1 MKNTLLYKIIGEI
14 ILNKKLFLILESA
27 GAVIVFIITI
37 FLHFLYDLYP
47 TSLTAL
53 LGSVNE
59 SIWEHMK
66 IFAIAYV
73 VYGFT
78 ELLWA
83 RPNLKRFAVAKAMGL
98 YVMVLVIPAIYYSY
112 TFFIRKPFLI
122 IDLLTGLLSTGLG
135 FFVSYKLFS
144 SSRKIEKYFYTSIMM
159 LFLMLMA
166 VVCFTFY
173 PPQTELFRDV
183 VTSTFG
189 IPDKNMDMGA
199 FALEKLKNV
208 DIF

>member
-1 MKNTLLYKIIGEI
+1 MK
-14 ILNKKLFLILESA
+14 KKLFLILESA
-27 GAVIVFIITI
+27 GTVIVFIIAS
-37 FLHFLYDLYP
+37 FLHFLYDLTP
-47 TSLTAL
+47 SSLTAL
-53 LGSVNE
+53 LGAVNE

-66 IFAIAYV
+66 IFAIAYTF
-73 VYGFT
+73 YSFA

-83 RPNLKRFAVAKAMGL
+83 RPNLKRFTVAKAVGL
-98 YVMVLVIPAIYYSY
+98 YVMVSAVPLIYYSY
-112 TFFIRKPFLI
+112 TFFTQKSLFIV
-122 IDLLTGLLSTGLG
+122 DLLTGLLSVGLG
-135 FFVSYKLFS
+135 FLVSYKLYNS
-144 SSRKIEKYFYTSIMM
+144 ERKIEKYFFTSLMM

-199 FALEKLKNV
+199 FALENLKNV

>member
-1 MKNTLLYKIIGEI
+1 M
-14 ILNKKLFLILESA
+14 NKKHFLILESA
-27 GAVIVFIITI
+27 GTVIIFIIAT
-37 FLHFLYDLYP
+37 FLHFLYDLNP

-66 IFAIAYV
+66 IFATAYG
-73 VYGFT
+73 VYGFV

-83 RPNLKRFAVAKAMGL
+83 RPNLKRFAVAKALGL
-98 YVMVLVIPAIYYSY
+98 YVMVLSIPALYYSY
-112 TFFIRKPFLI
+112 TFFSRKSIFI
-122 IDLLTGLLSTGLG
+122 IDLLTGLLSAGLG
-135 FFVSYKLFS
+135 FLVSYKLYTS
-144 SSRKIEKYFYTSIMM
+144 DRKIEKYFPTSLMM

-166 VVCFTFY
+166 VVSFTFF
-173 PPQTELFRDV
+173 PPETELFRDV

>member
-1 MKNTLLYKIIGEI
+1 M
-14 ILNKKLFLILESA
+14 NKKLLLILESA
-27 GAVIVFIITI
+27 GVVIVFIIAT
-37 FLHFLYDLYP
+37 FLHFLYDLNP
-47 TSLTAL
+47 TVLTAL

-66 IFAIAYV
+66 IFAIAYT
-73 VYGFT
+73 VYGFA

-83 RPNLKRFAVAKAMGL
+83 RPNLRRFATAKAAGL
-98 YVMVLVIPAIYYSY
+98 YAMVLTIPAIYYSY
-112 TFFIRKPFLI
+112 TFFTHKPVLI
-122 IDLLTGLLSTGLG
+122 IDLLTGLLSAGLG
-135 FFVSYKLFS
+135 FLVSHKLYNS
-144 SSRKIEKYFYTSIMM
+144 EKKIEKYFLTSLMM

-166 VVCFTFY
+166 VVSFTFF